1 MTTVGYDSGDSLD
14 AAHRGGFKS
23 IGELVVWLNADSS
36 PEPATRRVRGG
47 ASTEKRGRRG
57 SLSP

>member
-1 MTTVGYDSGDSLD
+1 MTTVGYDSGDSLE

-36 PEPATRRVRGG
+36 RERAR
-47 ASTEKRGRRG
+47 
-57 SLSP
+57 